1 MFTLEGYHYKTQIPI
16 RFADIDAFGHVNN
29 AIYLTY
35 FEIARSIYW
44 KEVVKWNWN
53 SIGIIV
59 RRSEIE
65 YLKPI
70 VLEDEIYAYVR
81 TSRIGN
87 SSFDIEYILVKKVNG
102 KEEICTTG
110 LTQCVTYDYHLKKSA
125 PIPEFQKIKMH
136 SFEALN
142 VQSPEFQV

>member
-87 SSFDIEYILVKKVNG
+87 SSFDIEYILVKKING
-102 KEEICTTG
+102 IEQICTTG

-125 PIPEFQKIKMH
+125 PIPDFQKTKMH

>member
-1 MFTLEGYHYKTQIPI
+1 MCTIEGYHYKTQIPI

-44 KEVVKWNWN
+44 KEVIKWDW
-53 SIGIIV
+53 SAIGIIV

-65 YLKPI
+65 YIKPI

-102 KEEICTTG
+102 KEEVCTRG
-110 LTQCVTYDYHLKKSA
+110 STQCVTYDYNLSKSVQ
-125 PIPEFQKIKMH
+125 IPAYQKIKMQ

-142 VQSPEFQV
+142 VQTPEFHV